1 MEAITC
7 MVDWDSC
14 RAQPT
19 CADEVVWDEVDEGS
33 PDRSVF
39 RKTVTLFKNV
49 SSDRPSEAPLP
60 PEGQVLRPEVSAGG
74 LGRVAAGSN
83 AGCRA
88 PPFAA

>member
-1 MEAITC
+1 MEAITS
-7 MVDWDSC
+7 MVDWNSC
-14 RAQPT
+14 RTQSSCPA
-19 CADEVVWDEVDEGS
+19 EVVWDEIDEGS

-49 SSDRPSEAPLP
+49 SSDHPSEAPLP
-60 PEGQVLRPEVSAGG
+60 PEGQALRPGTSGGG